1 MATNAELVARLT
13 EASALQSKTSSEI
26 AGLKSV
32 VESQSSTIN
41 TLQATIALLESEV
54 GQGSADLEAA
64 VGKTLDLAKANDAP
78 IEDTPPA

>member
-41 TLQATIALLESEV
+41 TLQATIALLESQV

-64 VGKTLDLAKANDAP
+64 VGKTLDLAKANDAL